1 MSYAVSGTTV
11 VDGGLMG
18 QQVWLRNRAFTK
30 VHCTSSPAEIS
41 SSSPDLFNPDL
52 LYEGRCDTDLAYVLC

>member
-1 MSYAVSGTTV
+1 MSDPVSGTTV
-11 VDGGLMG
+11 VDGGLKG

-30 VHCTSSPAEIS
+30 VHRTSNPAEIS

-52 LYEGRCDTDLAYVLC
+52 LYEGRCDTDLDYVLC